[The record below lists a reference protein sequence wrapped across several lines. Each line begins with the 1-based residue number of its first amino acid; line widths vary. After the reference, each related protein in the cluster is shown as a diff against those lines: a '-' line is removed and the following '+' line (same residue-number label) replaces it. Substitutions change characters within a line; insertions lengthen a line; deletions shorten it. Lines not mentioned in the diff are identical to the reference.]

1 MSNTDPIAAFDG
13 RTISYAYDNG
23 WSFTNTFDGHLRH
36 SSVPRGDLLE
46 HVEIAKIRD
55 GIHLVSWVDD
65 GMGLVAQVIDER
77 SGLVLAAIPTSDESG
92 IEILRG
98 RLIDT

>member
-77 SGLVLAAIPTSDESG
+77 SGLVFAAIPNSDESG